1 MQDSDF
7 DRALLTNAFELIA
20 ESGWSGLS
28 VAAAARAGGLDL
40 SRARAR
46 FPCKLSLLTRFGTL
60 ADQAAL
66 TGIVEDSTVRDRL
79 LGIVMSRIDVLQ
91 AHRAGVLALLRDLPR
106 DPLSALALGPAI
118 MHSMRWLLEG
128 AHVETGG
135 LRGHLR
141 CQGMLGVWLYTVQA
155 WRSDESE
162 DLSATMA
169 ALDRALNRAEQAE
182 GSLAGL

>member
-1 MQDSDF
+1 MEDTEF
-7 DRALLTNAFELIA
+7 DRALVAAAFDLIA
-20 ESGWSGLS
+20 QSGWRNLS
-28 VAAAARAGGLDL
+28 VADAARAADLPLD
-40 SRARAR
+40 RARAR
-46 FPCKLSLLTRFGTL
+46 FPCRLAVLARFEAQ

-91 AHRAGVLALLRDLPR
+91 SHRAGVIALLRDLPR
-106 DPLSALALGPAI
+106 DPLTTLALAPVSLR
-118 MHSMRWLLEG
+118 SMRWMLEG
-128 AHVETGG
+128 ARIETGG
-135 LRGHLR
+135 WRGPLRI
-141 CQGMLGVWLYTVQA
+141 QGMLGVWLYTVNA

-182 GSLAGL
+182 ASLAGM